1 MYGQFNEVKIL
12 NKLTKSFNI
21 PKTCIEFGAHD
32 GITNSNTFYFW
43 KKKKYSALLIEPDL
57 KLFTILKK
65 NANSLCTLVNE
76 FVSKENNLNK
86 IIKKYKF
93 PKKIGILSID
103 IDSNDLEIFRQV
115 DHSSTFI
122 VLIEFNNQL
131 PVWVDYEDPEGC
143 IVFRHSALAVL
154 NFAMKKGYK
163 LLDVKGANLILINH
177 NNLYLPES
185 FYPKKIEDCF
195 DYEEQARACKDIRI
209 IGSKFTTNAKIF
221 SIKPNIFLRVKKYCF
236 QINVIINYFLRRK
249 PLPSNDIPESCKKRI
264 IKSGLYL

>member
-1 MYGQFNEVKIL
+1 MMELQIQIL
-12 NKLTKSFNI
+12 FI
-21 PKTCIEFGAHD
+21 FG
-32 GITNSNTFYFW
+32 
-43 KKKKYSALLIEPDL
+43 KKKKFSALLIEPDL

-154 NFAMKKGYK
+154 NFAIKKGYK

-177 NNLYLPES
+177 NNLCLPES

-195 DYEEQARACKDIRI
+195 DYGEQLRACKDIRI

-221 SIKPNIFLRVKKYCF
+221 SIKPNIFLRIKKYFF